1 MTSGLDKAVFGMII
15 GGIILGFVMGMEF
28 DGCGKKPYKSILRR
42 DTVQSIQTI
51 ERPVFVKP
59 DVRVKQILIPYKD
72 TMYVK
77 EQLPCD
83 SAFIAQAD
91 SVITTTG
98 DTIQVAFSHNPF
110 DKSFFSMVVK
120 PRPDSILT
128 KTIEIPIVHE
138 EKSTDIAW
146 IISSFAIG
154 IGIGILGASK

>member
-15 GGIILGFVMGMEF
+15 GGIILGFILGMEF

-91 SVITTTG
+91 SVITNTG
-98 DTIQVAFSHNPF
+98 DTIQVAFSHKPF
-110 DKSFFSMVVK
+110 DKSYFSMVVK

-128 KTIEIPIVHE
+128 RTIEIPIVHE

>member
-15 GGIILGFVMGMEF
+15 GGIILGFLLGMEF

-128 KTIEIPIVHE
+128 RTIEIPIVHE

>member
-1 MTSGLDKAVFGMII
+1 MTNMNSLVFGMIAMALI
-15 GGIILGFVMGMEF
+15 AGFLFGK
-28 DGCGKKPYKSILRR
+28 GCQENPYKTILRR
-42 DTVQSIQTI
+42 DTVKTVQTI
-51 ERPVFVKP
+51 NRPVFVKP
-59 DVRVKQILIPYKD
+59 EVRVKQILIPYKD

-83 SAFIAQAD
+83 SSFIAQAD

-128 KTIEIPIVHE
+128 KTIEIPVMVE
-138 EKSTDIAW
+138 SKTNDIGW
-146 IISSFAIG
+146 IISAFAIG
-154 IGIGILGASK
+154 LGIGILGTSK

>member
-1 MTSGLDKAVFGMII
+1 MMDNMNRIIWAMIAMALIAGFLFGK
-15 GGIILGFVMGMEF
+15 
-28 DGCGKKPYKSILRR
+28 GCQGKGYKSILRH
-42 DTVQSIQTI
+42 DTVKTIQTI
-51 ERPVFVKP
+51 ARPVFVKP
-59 DVRVKQILIPYKD
+59 EVRVKQILVPYRD

-98 DTIQVAFSHNPF
+98 DTIQVAFSHVPF

-128 KTIEIPIVHE
+128 KTIEIPVIQE
-138 EKSTDIAW
+138 SKTTEFGW
-146 IISSFAIG
+146 IISAFAIG
-154 IGIGILGASK
+154 LGIGILGASR

>member
-1 MTSGLDKAVFGMII
+1 MTNMNSLVIGMISMALI
-15 GGIILGFVMGMEF
+15 AGFLFGK
-28 DGCGKKPYKSILRR
+28 GCQENPHKLIMRR
-42 DTVQSIQTI
+42 DTVKSIQTI

-98 DTIQVAFSHNPF
+98 DTIQVAFSHVPF

-128 KTIEIPIVHE
+128 KTIEIPVIQE
-138 EKSTDIAW
+138 SKTTEFGW
-146 IISSFAIG
+146 IISAFAIG
-154 IGIGILGASK
+154 LGIGILGASR

>member
-1 MTSGLDKAVFGMII
+1 MTNMNSLVIGMISMALI
-15 GGIILGFVMGMEF
+15 AGFLFGK
-28 DGCGKKPYKSILRR
+28 GCQEKGYKSILRH
-42 DTVQSIQTI
+42 DTVKTVQTI
-51 ERPVFVKP
+51 ARPVFVKP
-59 DVRVKQILIPYKD
+59 DVRVKQILIPYHD

-98 DTIQVAFSHNPF
+98 DTIQVAFSHVPF

-128 KTIEIPIVHE
+128 KTIEIPVIQE
-138 EKSTDIAW
+138 SKTTDIGW
-146 IISSFAIG
+146 IISAFAIG
-154 IGIGILGASK
+154 LGIGILGASR

>member
-1 MTSGLDKAVFGMII
+1 MTSGLDKAVFGMVI
-15 GGIILGFVMGMEF
+15 GGIILGFVLGMEF
-28 DGCGKKPYKSILRR
+28 DGCGKKPYKSILKR

-110 DKSFFSMVVK
+110 DKSYFSMVVK

-128 KTIEIPIVHE
+128 RTIEIPIVHE

>member
-15 GGIILGFVMGMEF
+15 GGIILGFFLGMEF
-28 DGCGKKPYKSILRR
+28 DGCGKKPYKPILRR

-110 DKSFFSMVVK
+110 DKSYFSMVVK

-128 KTIEIPIVHE
+128 RTIEIPIVRE